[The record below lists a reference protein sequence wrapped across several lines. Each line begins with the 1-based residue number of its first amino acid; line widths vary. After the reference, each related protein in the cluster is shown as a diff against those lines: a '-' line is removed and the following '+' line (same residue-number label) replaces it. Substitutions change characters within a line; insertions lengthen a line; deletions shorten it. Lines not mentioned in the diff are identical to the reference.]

1 MTTKWGGWARLFRA
15 NSSEKSSEWEKTRE
29 RMLEVASRSAGKTH
43 GASSSTIHC
52 CPLLGWM
59 KKILVIVEF
68 KCFQT
73 SWRFRMSDNWPS
85 RACQQNCKFEAK
97 MFAIKAP
104 FSEKLTSRI
113 CVNMRRITIKEFWLT
128 RSFYDSSTGTNI
140 DWRQFQS
147 QQDETF
153 RLLLE
158 FGPESDDSAGYRRK
172 KKKVAAIQDIF
183 SYLLPVAFWISFWEH
198 HDGGKLH
205 SLHWSTMLLCFRDKK
220 WSFDFCVLGSLF
232 LGVHLVCS
240 DF

>member
-52 CPLLGWM
+52 CPLGGWM

-104 FSEKLTSRI
+104 FNEPNLCKHAQDHDKGILTHKELLWLFDWNQHRLTTIPITARRNFPASFGIRPRKWWFGWLSSQEEESRSDTRHFL
-113 CVNMRRITIKEFWLT
+113 VFASSSFLNFFLRTSWL
-128 RSFYDSSTGTNI
+128 
-140 DWRQFQS
+140 WKAP
-147 QQDETF
+147 
-153 RLLLE
+153 LLTLVH
-158 FGPESDDSAGYRRK
+158 D
-172 KKKVAAIQDIF
+172 AAVF
-183 SYLLPVAFWISFWEH
+183 S
-198 HDGGKLH
+198 G
-205 SLHWSTMLLCFRDKK
+205 
-220 WSFDFCVLGSLF
+220 
-232 LGVHLVCS
+232 
-240 DF
+240 